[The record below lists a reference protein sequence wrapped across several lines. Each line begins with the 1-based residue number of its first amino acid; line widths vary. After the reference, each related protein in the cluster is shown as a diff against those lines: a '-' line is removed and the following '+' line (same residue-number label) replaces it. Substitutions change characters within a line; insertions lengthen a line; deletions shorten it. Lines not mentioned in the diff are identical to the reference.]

1 MLALQEP
8 HKHSADTE
16 DRLARLVRLAGSD
29 GGFYVLALHS
39 FVESHARAEHPQLA
53 CFDKF
58 PELLWAFG
66 DVLKSRGVPA
76 ERLAPLTRISKEHLL
91 TNQVRHA
98 FARLDTE
105 EVLAATHNFLAFC
118 DVCGIDSRTLA
129 ALRAGLQAWDDKRS
143 PLERS
148 AELRRVRDE
157 LVAARQ
163 DNRRLLERLGAY
175 ERDAALAADLGRKVE
190 VLDAEVRRQMQR
202 ADSKAE
208 RVDELRRALNDA
220 KMERARLLAELE
232 GYRDLERYLEHL
244 ARFTLYTRTRR
255 DYERSLMRLTPEQ
268 RDALDEIRPGHDFLI
283 RGGAGTGK
291 TIVLLHAFDRA
302 RKERDAEL
310 GFGRPAR
317 MALLTYTTTLV
328 KYDRYLASV
337 LRTAGVDDL
346 ISTADAFFLAHLRR
360 VDPRVR
366 VDYTIVAKLAAA
378 LNGTEFL
385 TNTELATELEDF
397 LFANAVT
404 REEYID
410 NVVLR
415 RGMRQPLSAQQ
426 RALVWGVRAR
436 VIDEMQRAGIVSKNW
451 SRMLLIE
458 HLEKTPGDPAV
469 CDVDL
474 AYVDESQD
482 LTAVD
487 LKALKMMTRRGLVLA
502 GDAGQTIYG
511 VGSPYR
517 RAGIDISGR
526 TRVLRTSFRTT
537 CPIQE
542 AADRYRA
549 LTRREEEEPNP
560 QAFRE
565 GPVPELYTAAT
576 RDEMDRLLL
585 ARVALFVDTLGYDP
599 ENVTVL
605 APTRA
610 DVARIGQLLSRAG
623 RAVANIHDEG
633 FAFSQAGTVRL
644 STLHSSK
651 GLDFPVVLLYLPGLP
666 TQGDYDEAAG
676 DTLVRNLIYVA
687 MTRAMDSLSV
697 FTMAAPAEKPL
708 ADLVAVFADRP
719 PA

>member
-1 MLALQEP
+1 MDAQRTAE
-8 HKHSADTE
+8 TE
-16 DRLARLVRLAGSD
+16 ERLARLLRLAGSD
-29 GGFYVLALHS
+29 EGFFVLALHS
-39 FVESHARAEHPQLA
+39 FVESHARADHPPLA
-53 CFDKF
+53 YFDRF
-58 PELLWAFG
+58 PELLWAYG
-66 DVLKSRGVPA
+66 DVLKSRGVPVD
-76 ERLAPLTRISKEHLL
+76 RLAPLTRISKEHLL
-91 TNQVRHA
+91 TNQVRHT
-98 FARLDTE
+98 FARLDAE

-118 DVCGIDSRTLA
+118 EVCGIASKALGG
-129 ALRAGLQAWDDKRS
+129 LRAALQAWDERRS

-148 AELRRVRDE
+148 TELRRMRDE

-163 DNRRLLERLGAY
+163 DNRRLLERLGAF
-175 ERDAALAADLGRKVE
+175 ERDAALAAELGRKVE
-190 VLDAEVRRQMQR
+190 VLDAEVRRERER
-202 ADSKAE
+202 ADAKAG

-220 KMERARLLAELE
+220 KVERGRLLGELE
-232 GYRDLERYLEHL
+232 GYRDLERYLGHL

-268 RDALDEIRPGHDFLI
+268 REAVDEIRPGHDFLI

-291 TIVLLHAFDRA
+291 TIVLLHAFERA
-302 RKERDAEL
+302 RKARDAEL

-328 KYDRYLASV
+328 KYDRYLAAV
-337 LRTAGVDDL
+337 LRATGVDDL
-346 ISTADAFFLAHLRR
+346 ISTADAFFLARLRR
-360 VDPRVR
+360 IEARAR
-366 VDYTIVAKLAAA
+366 VDYGIVARLVAS

-385 TNTELATELEDF
+385 SNAELAAELEDF
-397 LFANAVT
+397 LFANAVS
-404 REEYID
+404 REEYLED
-410 NVVLR
+410 VVLR

-436 VIDEMQRAGIVSKNW
+436 VIDEMERAGTLSKNW
-451 SRMLLIE
+451 SRLRLIE
-458 HLEKTPGDPAV
+458 HLERTPGDPAV

-487 LKALKMMTRRGLVLA
+487 LKALKLMTRRGLVLA
-502 GDAGQTIYG
+502 GDAGQIIYG

-549 LTRREEEEPNP
+549 LTRREEDEPNP

-576 RDEMDRLLL
+576 REELDRLLL

-610 DVARIGQLLSRAG
+610 DVARVGQLLARAG
-623 RAVANIHDEG
+623 RAVANIHDD
-633 FAFSQAGTVRL
+633 AFSFSQTGAVRL

-666 TQGDYDEAAG
+666 GRGDFDEAAG
-676 DTLVRNLIYVA
+676 DTLARNLIYVA
-687 MTRAMDSLSV
+687 MTRAMDNLSV

-708 ADLVAVFADRP
+708 ADLAAAFAQGTT
-719 PA
+719 A

>member
-1 MLALQEP
+1 MDAE
-8 HKHSADTE
+8 HSADTE

-29 GGFYVLALHS
+29 EGFFVLALHS
-39 FVESHARAEHPQLA
+39 FVESHARAEHPPLA
-53 CFDKF
+53 YLDRF
-58 PELLWAFG
+58 PELLGAFG
-66 DVLKSRGVPA
+66 DVLKSRGMPV

-98 FARLDTE
+98 FARLDAE

-118 DVCGIDSRTLA
+118 DVCGIASHTLA
-129 ALRAGLQAWDDKRS
+129 ELRAGLQAWDDRRS

-163 DNRRLLERLGAY
+163 DNRRLLERLGPY
-175 ERDAALAADLGRKVE
+175 ERSAALAAELGRKVE
-190 VLDAEVRRQMQR
+190 VLDADVRRQMQR

-208 RVDELRRALNDA
+208 RVDDLSRALNDA
-220 KMERARLLAELE
+220 KMERARLLTELE
-232 GYRDLERYLEHL
+232 GHRDLERYLEHL

-291 TIVLLHAFDRA
+291 TLVLLHAFDRA

-337 LRTAGVDDL
+337 LRTAGVDEL
-346 ISTADAFFLAHLRR
+346 ITTADTFFLARLKRIEAR
-360 VDPRVR
+360 ARF
-366 VDYTIVAKLAAA
+366 DYNVVTKLAAS

-385 TNTELATELEDF
+385 TNAELATELEDF

-426 RALVWGVRAR
+426 RAMVWGVRAR
-436 VIDEMQRAGIVSKNW
+436 VIDEMERAGTLSKNW
-451 SRMLLIE
+451 SRMRLIE
-458 HLEKTPGDPAV
+458 HLERTPGDPAV

-537 CPIQE
+537 CSIQE
-542 AADRYRA
+542 SADRYRA

-565 GPVPELYTAAT
+565 GPVPELTTAAT

-585 ARVALFVDTLGYDP
+585 ARAALFIDTLGYDP

-605 APTRA
+605 APTRN
-610 DVARIGQLLSRAG
+610 DVARLGQLLSRAG
-623 RAVANIHDEG
+623 RTVANIHDEG
-633 FAFSQAGTVRL
+633 FAFSQAGAVRL

-666 TQGDYDEAAG
+666 AQGDFDEAAG
-676 DTLVRNLIYVA
+676 DTLARNLIYVA
-687 MTRAMDSLSV
+687 MTRAMDNLSV
-697 FTMAAPAEKPL
+697 FTMAAPVEKPL
-708 ADLVAVFADRP
+708 ADLVAVLADRP

>member
-1 MLALQEP
+1 
-8 HKHSADTE
+8 
-16 DRLARLVRLAGSD
+16 
-29 GGFYVLALHS
+29 LALHS
-39 FVESHARAEHPQLA
+39 FVESHACAEHPPLGN
-53 CFDKF
+53 FDKF
-58 PELLWAFG
+58 PEMLWAFG
-66 DVLKSRGVPA
+66 DVLKARGVPV
-76 ERLAPLTRISKEHLL
+76 ERLAALTRISKEHFL
-91 TNQVRHA
+91 TNKVRHA
-98 FARLDTE
+98 FVRLDAE

-118 DVCGIDSRTLA
+118 GLCGIASPSLER
-129 ALRAGLQAWDDKRS
+129 LRAGLQAWDDKHS

-148 AELRRVRDE
+148 AELRRMRDE
-157 LVAARQ
+157 LTAARQ

-175 ERDAALAADLGRKVE
+175 ERDAARAAELGRKVE
-190 VLDAEVRRQMQR
+190 VLAAELTREKAR
-202 ADSKAE
+202 ADAKAE

-220 KMERARLLAELE
+220 TLERTRLAKELE

-268 RDALDEIRPGHDFLI
+268 REALEEIRPGHDFLI

-291 TIVLLHAFDRA
+291 TIVLLHAFDQA
-302 RKERDAEL
+302 RRERDAEL

-317 MALLTYTTTLV
+317 MALLTYTNTLV
-328 KYDRYLASV
+328 KYDRYLAAV
-337 LRTAGVDDL
+337 LHATGVDDL
-346 ISTADAFFLAHLRR
+346 ISTADAFFLARLRR
-360 VDPRVR
+360 IDARAR
-366 VDYTIVAKLAAA
+366 VDYGVVARLAAS

-385 TNTELATELEDF
+385 TNVELAAELEDF

-436 VIDEMQRAGIVSKNW
+436 VIDEMERAGILSKNW
-451 SRMLLIE
+451 SRMRLID
-458 HLEKTPGDPAV
+458 HLEKTPGDPAL

-487 LKALKMMTRRGLVLA
+487 LKALKLMTRRGLVLA

-537 CPIQE
+537 CAIQE

-565 GPVPELYTAAT
+565 GPVPELYAAAT

-585 ARVALFVDTLGYDP
+585 ARVALFIDTLGYDA

-605 APTRA
+605 APSRG
-610 DVARIGQLLSRAG
+610 DVARLGQLLARAG
-623 RAVANIHDEG
+623 RPSADIREEA
-633 FAFSQAGTVRL
+633 FAFSQSGAVRL

-666 TQGDYDEAAG
+666 AQGDWDEAAG
-676 DTLVRNLIYVA
+676 DTLARNLIYVA

-697 FTMAAPAEKPL
+697 FTLAAPPEKPL
-708 ADLVAVFADRP
+708 ADLVAVFAQ
-719 PA
+719 PAPA